1 MRDLAIGRGEQDAAA
16 ARTGQVARRL
26 VDERLCESP
35 GCASATL
42 GRRSHSRLAEPGS
55 RLCGGCRTG
64 LEHDLASL
72 PKLHAECGR
81 ALAQCSP
88 RMIERVTGSP
98 AGGIELNDD
107 AVQARSAIG
116 RFLVRWS
123 GRVVLERGVAR
134 PSARGHAALVTF
146 LAQHVGWLVAH
157 PAAGQLAGELR
168 TLARDAHQA
177 SRRDLAPRRVELGS
191 CVHPGCNGVMSSS
204 APAAGVHAGM
214 QVTCEAGHS
223 WAPDQWLILA
233 RRIERLDPA
242 EPACAAS

>member
-1 MRDLAIGRGEQDAAA
+1 
-16 ARTGQVARRL
+16 V
-26 VDERLCESP
+26 
-35 GCASATL
+35 
-42 GRRSHSRLAEPGS
+42 
-55 RLCGGCRTG
+55 
-64 LEHDLASL
+64 EHDLASL

-81 ALAQCSP
+81 ALAHCSP
-88 RMIERVTGSP
+88 RTMERVTGSP

-134 PSARGHAALVTF
+134 PSARGHAALATF
-146 LAQHVGWLVAH
+146 LGQHVDWLLAH

-168 TLARDAHQA
+168 KLARDAHQA

-191 CVHPGCNGVMSSS
+191 CVHPGCDSVMSSS
-204 APAAGVHAGM
+204 TPVGGVHSSM

-233 RRIERLDPA
+233 RRIERLDRT
-242 EPACAAS
+242 EPTCAAS